1 MSKAD
6 ELVSDK
12 GITLAPSGTKR
23 HDFKRKLDVELQER
37 QITVIKA
44 PQGLSRSKQNK
55 THWAG
60 QQNGVMWTTEWLCYN
75 GVNRSTNAL
84 ESKTVREVF
93 VSTFGRKLAQ
103 GKRKRSDAGNKPLNS
118 ETDMVPTDLVSSVQH
133 HVKRDDSISTLR
145 PIVDQAPPLPETSN
159 AIDSNNTPN
168 ENQPSETPVEPSPE
182 KPKPTPSR
190 PTESLILDPGLYF
203 YLHNP
208 QTPAKYKCLIPISA
222 DMPLREVLH
231 GRTILEFPSF
241 YVRTESPDTLPAPFI
256 AHEKYNETHSADLP
270 IDILPI
276 YNSKDTTT
284 EGDGVARPS
293 LTEVDEKTVL
303 EVLQKDLTG

>member
-1 MSKAD
+1 
-6 ELVSDK
+6 
-12 GITLAPSGTKR
+12 
-23 HDFKRKLDVELQER
+23 
-37 QITVIKA
+37 
-44 PQGLSRSKQNK
+44 
-55 THWAG
+55 
-60 QQNGVMWTTEWLCYN
+60 MWTTEWLCYN

-103 GKRKRSDAGNKPLNS
+103 GKRKRSDAGNKHPNS
-118 ETDMVPTDLVSSVQH
+118 ETDMVPTDLVSSAQH
-133 HVKRDDSISTLR
+133 HVKGDDSVSTLP
-145 PIVDQAPPLPETSN
+145 PIVDQTPPLPETTN
-159 AIDSNNTPN
+159 VIDSNNPPN
-168 ENQPSETPVEPSPE
+168 EDLPSETAVEPSPE

-190 PTESLILDPGLYF
+190 LTESLILDPGLYF

-222 DMPLREVLH
+222 DMSLREVLH
-231 GRTILEFPSF
+231 GRTLLEFPSF
-241 YVRTESPDTLPAPFI
+241 YVRAESPDALPAPFI
-256 AHEKYNETHSADLP
+256 AQEKYNESHGVDLP
-270 IDILPI
+270 IDVLPV

-284 EGDGVARPS
+284 EVAEGARPS